1 MKNQQQKIKI
11 ASFILLIQTI
21 IWIIFTGISM
31 SQVNS
36 SWVDSDFI
44 KWAANP
50 DIFFVG
56 NYINATLLTITVI
69 LLFSFLFIYLKTK
82 YESMAIIGIV
92 FIPIYGVINLLCYS
106 LQITIVPAIAGNSM
120 NNLAAIDIASQLIQA
135 NSKSLIGFL
144 NGLAYTLLGIPSIIY
159 GLLLIKEL
167 KKYSGFFLL
176 LNGILCIIGII
187 GYLLGNNILSKGM
200 MIGGIIFLLSLL
212 FMIIEFKYNE

>member
-21 IWIIFTGISM
+21 IWVIFTGISM

-56 NYINATLLTITVI
+56 NYINATLLTITAI
-69 LLFSFLFIYLKTK
+69 ILFSFLFVFLKTK
-82 YESMAIIGIV
+82 YEIMAIIGFV
-92 FIPIYGVINLLCYS
+92 FLPIYGILNLLCYS
-106 LQITIVPAIAGNSM
+106 IQITIVPAIAANSI
-120 NNLAAIDIASQLIQA
+120 NNLAAINIVSQLIQA
-135 NSKSLIGFL
+135 DSKSLIGFL
-144 NGLAYTLLGIPSIIY
+144 NGLAYALLGIPSIIY

-167 KKYSGFFLL
+167 KKYSGIILL
-176 LNGILCIIGII
+176 LNGISCIIGII
-187 GYLLGNNILSKGM
+187 GYLLGSSILSKGM
-200 MIGGIIFLLSLL
+200 MIGGILFLFSLL